1 MGRFVETLNSTAG
14 PWAEA
19 MVAALWQSTA
29 LAGAVLLISVCF
41 KGGAPAIRYWLW
53 MFVALRLL
61 VMPFVTMELALLPAP
76 LPAQEI
82 SGSISPPPS
91 RFHTEAAH
99 AESQAAFRS
108 VGYGK
113 QASDS
118 TSPPS
123 SSLSTPPF
131 VTPQAALSLKGF
143 LMILWCAGI
152 AIAFARLAWACLN
165 TRRIIAR
172 ARFGDRRIDPLAVRA
187 GAYFGM
193 AAPPRVGITSEPV
206 SPFVYGAWRPVVIL
220 PYDLVAQA
228 SDEQLMVVLAH
239 EFAHVRRRDP
249 LLGWV
254 FALTHA
260 LYFFH
265 PVLPLVKRQLLLERE
280 RACDNW
286 VLAVSNARPSTY
298 ARVLV
303 SVAALCS
310 APRHAVPLLVT
321 GETFYDL
328 NRRLN
333 GLRRGSVRRA
343 RIAPLTGL
351 VLAIIGLICAPGIV
365 LSQQAA
371 DTQGGAPTG
380 SHEVPAPATTQTA
393 TISGLVTDEAMKPI
407 AGAVVEWG
415 LVDEGPENRLR
426 TRTTA
431 EGRYR
436 LDVPGS
442 GSGYRLGVAAEGYAP
457 AWNDYLPPWSH
468 VPIEN
473 RLDARPPREV
483 DFTLVPPHSLE
494 GEVLDEEGLP
504 VPDVAVN
511 VRTAEAGS
519 YSSISSPA
527 WRTSFPGDGDFDTVT
542 DQNGRFKFHGLPVGD
557 VSIDLTA
564 PHRHL
569 NTGNY
574 PVDEF
579 RTLTMSWSG
588 RAGSIQ
594 GQVADAQSGKP
605 VTAFTVARRHIA
617 EQRDITD
624 SNGRFEWVD
633 SVTEGRDYSVHIYAR
648 GYAPVKESIKAA
660 PLGSEDW
667 PTIALSPKEPL
678 RVRLVDAQSKAPV
691 RNAET
696 IHGILGDNRYFMWAE
711 FDRYIDGYHG
721 LDMVQRGAP
730 DDTGEMWFCENEDQP
745 GTLFIL
751 VPGYERL
758 ILKPEARGVADASGA
773 VTVSLRPEARIKGVL
788 KSDGVGRSG
797 VQIGLYK
804 VQGDEKPEEEF
815 EYATTD
821 SSGAFSF
828 DRLGLGEYQVT
839 EGRSI
844 DKWLVTYVPVT
855 KFSLHPGEEE
865 NLGEVSSP
873 AEAPAAMDAPPV
885 AASAVAPAE
894 KPIASAP
901 APKTRTL
908 RFPPD
913 RVVGMLHLKD
923 RSIEHYIDRYW
934 YWNDDVEWIPAGPAV
949 GTITVPEDK
958 LVYLVLN
965 QEGARDTSFLKN
977 LDPDDI
983 YRLASPY
990 GEEGDAN
997 LDDRGLENIVAL
1009 RGLRHLELR
1018 YSHVTDTGLALLQ
1031 GLPHLE
1037 RLDVPRSTTDAGLAH
1052 ISQVSTL
1059 QGLYFH
1065 ENQVSDVGLAHLAK
1079 LRELQEI
1086 ELGSGTISDAGLEHL
1101 ASLPKLGYV
1110 KLWGYNF
1117 SDAAMEHIARIP
1129 NLTNLNVSNLKLT
1142 NRGVQSIAKSPK
1154 LETLDLY
1161 GVKDI
1166 TGIALKYLAEMKTL
1180 RRLGLSCPPG
1190 EETRLNSQSMSY
1202 LAESTSLEALDAPRS
1217 LDDSGLL
1224 HLAKL
1229 RGLRE
1234 LNTWGSSGD
1243 KNITDKGLV
1252 AVTSLASLH
1261 TLSIAG
1267 GGITDTGLTAIG
1279 SLSNLEFLSIMTDSK
1294 QVTNIGVGELANL
1307 KKLKNLSLNLNRKS
1321 GVTLAALT
1329 RLNSLTALTDLTV
1342 YGINQDDSV
1351 LDLSPMVAL
1360 EKVSLNVEGGMRDED
1375 VACFSGMSK
1384 LQWLGELS
1392 GISDAGVAHIAGLTQ
1407 LVRLYIKG
1415 EALTDAALLQ
1425 LKGMNALDSLGVT
1438 GDFTDAGLQ
1447 ELHALKGLHWL
1458 TVNSAT
1464 PLSDAA
1470 QERLVASLPNLTL
1483 YNQQSLMGAGS

>member
-1 MGRFVETLNSTAG
+1 MMGRFVETLNGAAG
-14 PWAEA
+14 PWADA

-29 LAGAVLLISVCF
+29 LAGAVLLISRCF
-41 KGGAPAIRYWLW
+41 KGVSPAVRYWLW
-53 MFVALRLL
+53 MFVGLRLL

-76 LPAQEI
+76 LPEQEI
-82 SGSISPPPS
+82 SASIPPPPPRYHS
-91 RFHTEAAH
+91 AAAH
-99 AESQAAFRS
+99 AESEAPLRT

-113 QASDS
+113 QASDD
-118 TSPPS
+118 TSPAS

-152 AIAFARLAWACLN
+152 AITFARLAWACLN
-165 TRRIIAR
+165 TRRIIAT
-172 ARFGDRRIDPLAVRA
+172 ARFGDRRIDPLAARA

-193 AAPPRVGITSEPV
+193 AAPPRVGVSSEPV

-220 PYDLVAQA
+220 PCDLVAQA

-286 VLAVSNARPSTY
+286 VLAVSSARPSTY

-343 RIAPLTGL
+343 RIAPRSGL
-351 VLAIIGLICAPGIV
+351 VLAIIGLMCAPGIV

-371 DTQGGAPTG
+371 DTREPSPTG
-380 SHEVPAPATTQTA
+380 SHKVPAPATTQTA

-415 LVDEGPENRLR
+415 RVDEGPENRVR

-436 LDVPGS
+436 LEVSDS

-468 VPIEN
+468 VPIQN

-483 DFTLVPPHSLE
+483 DFTLAPPHSLE
-494 GEVLDEEGLP
+494 GQVTDEEGLP
-504 VPDVAVN
+504 VPEVAVN
-511 VRTAEAGS
+511 VRTAETGS
-519 YSSISSPA
+519 YSNISSPA
-527 WRTSFPGDGDFDTVT
+527 SRTSFPGDGDFDTVT
-542 DQNGRFKFHGLPVGD
+542 DPNGRFELHGIPAGD
-557 VSIDLTA
+557 VSIELTA

-579 RTLTMSWSG
+579 CTLTMSGSG
-588 RAGSIQ
+588 RAGRIQ
-594 GQVADAQSGKP
+594 GQVVDAQTGKP
-605 VTAFTVARRHIA
+605 VTTFTLARRHVV

-633 SVTEGRDYSVHIYAR
+633 SVTEGRDYSLHIYAR
-648 GYAPVKESIKAA
+648 GYAPSKESLEAA
-660 PLGSEDW
+660 PLGSEEW
-667 PTIALSPKEPL
+667 SPIALSPKEPL
-678 RVRLVDAQSKAPV
+678 RVRLVDAQSNAPV

-696 IHGILGDNRYFMWAE
+696 IHGILGDSRYFMWA
-711 FDRYIDGYHG
+711 DWNLYIDGYHG
-721 LDMVQRGAP
+721 LDMVQRAAP
-730 DDTGEMWFCENEDQP
+730 DDAGEAWFCENEDQP

-758 ILKPEARGVADASGA
+758 ILKPEARGVADASG
-773 VTVSLRPEARIKGVL
+773 VITVSLRPEARIKGVL

-821 SSGAFSF
+821 SNGAFSF
-828 DRLGLGEYQVT
+828 DRLGPGEYQVT

-844 DKWLVTYVPVT
+844 DKWVVTYVPVT
-855 KFSLHPGEEE
+855 KFSLHLGEEK
-865 NLGEVSSP
+865 NLGEVSSS
-873 AEAPAAMDAPPV
+873 AEAPAA
-885 AASAVAPAE
+885 PAE
-894 KPIASAP
+894 KPSASAP

-965 QEGARDTSFLKN
+965 QEGARDTTFLN
-977 LDPDDI
+977 DLDSDDL
-983 YRLASPY
+983 YRLANPY
-990 GEEGDAN
+990 GEENDAN
-997 LDDRGLENIVAL
+997 LDDHGLENVVAL

-1018 YSHVTDTGLALLQ
+1018 YSHVTDAGLALLQ
-1031 GLPHLE
+1031 KLPHLE

-1059 QGLYFH
+1059 QGLYFK

-1079 LRELQEI
+1079 LRELREL

-1110 KLWGYNF
+1110 MLWGYNF

-1180 RRLGLSCPPG
+1180 RRLNLSCPAG
-1190 EETRLNSQSMSY
+1190 EETRVNSHSMSY

-1217 LDDSGLL
+1217 IDDSGLV

-1229 RGLRE
+1229 RCLRE
-1234 LNTWGSSGD
+1234 LNTWGGSGD
-1243 KNITDKGLV
+1243 RNITDKGLLAV
-1252 AVTSLASLH
+1252 ASLASLQ
-1261 TLSIAG
+1261 TLSIVV

-1279 SLSNLEFLSIMTDSK
+1279 SLSNLESLSIMTGSK
-1294 QVTNIGVGELANL
+1294 EVTNIGVGELAHL
-1307 KKLKNLSLNLNRKS
+1307 KKLRNLSLNLNRKS

-1329 RLNSLTALTDLTV
+1329 RLNSLTALTDLKV

-1407 LVRLYIKG
+1407 LVRLYTKG

-1458 TVNSAT
+1458 TVKSAT
-1464 PLSDAA
+1464 PLSDAS
-1470 QERLVASLPNLTL
+1470 QERLVASLPNLTM